1 MARDD
6 VNDDVM
12 NTVCEAIASGKSL
25 VSQLRAL
32 DISAGDFYVGLERNS
47 AWAELY
53 ARARE
58 VQADT
63 LADEIVDIADDTAGD
78 TDPASRR
85 LRVEARKWTA
95 AKLRPKR
102 WGDNVNINH
111 GGEVAHKV
119 KLDMGALT
127 ADQLRA
133 LASITITETD
143 K

>member
-25 VSQLRAL
+25 RSQLAEHNITNGSFFRA
-32 DISAGDFYVGLERNS
+32 IEANS
-47 AWAELY
+47 AWAEQY
-53 ARARE
+53 TRARE
-58 VQADT
+58 AQADT
-63 LADEIVDIADDTAGD
+63 LADEIVDIADDSAGD